1 MEEIV
6 SLVARFIGDA
16 VLEIVIGRLFFW
28 IGWPFVKLATF
39 GKYPGKFPKENSR
52 EEIYVA
58 CVGLAVFVITVLAA
72 LAQFSL

>member
-39 GKYPGKFPKENSR
+39 GKYPGKCPRGNAR

-58 CVGLAVFVITVLAA
+58 CIGLAVFVITVLAA
-72 LAQFSL
+72 LGQFSL

>member
-16 VLEIVIGRLFFW
+16 VLEIVIGKFFFW
-28 IGWPFVKLATF
+28 IGWPFVRLATF
-39 GKYPGKFPKENSR
+39 GKYPRKCSRENSR

-72 LAQFSL
+72 LGQFSL